1 MVHLDNVRYILQN
14 GICCREHP
22 LADPNYIDIGHR
34 QLIQDRHTHV
44 VPISDRGRLGQYVP
58 FYFAGHSPM
67 LYLIINGYQG
77 VQQRSQED
85 IAFIVSSVS
94 RVKELGLPFLFTD
107 RNAKISL
114 AKFFEDER
122 DFDKLKWDVI
132 LSQDWKNTESD
143 IARRDY
149 KQAEF
154 LVWDYAPVSAIEC
167 LVVKTEAKKRILEE
181 MIANMGGSVPVFVD
195 ERNKLYY

>member
-1 MVHLDNVRYILQN
+1 
-14 GICCREHP
+14 
-22 LADPNYIDIGHR
+22 
-34 QLIQDRHTHV
+34 
-44 VPISDRGRLGQYVP
+44 
-58 FYFAGHSPM
+58 M